1 MNLQNRQ
8 NSLYY
13 RKVTKRYKG
22 DNVLISYNKLWKLLI
37 DKDMS
42 KGDFIER
49 CKMSSGTMQS
59 LRDNLPVHLKVIE
72 RICLELNFK
81 VEDVLEI
88 MNEAEN
94 MK

>member
-13 RKVTKRYKG
+13 REATKRYKG

-72 RICLELNFK
+72 RICLELNCK

>member
-1 MNLQNRQ
+1 M
-8 NSLYY
+8 
-13 RKVTKRYKG
+13 
-22 DNVLISYNKLWKLLI
+22 ISYNKLWKLLI

-42 KGDFIER
+42 KGDFAVQ
-49 CKMSSGTMQS
+49 CKIPSGTMQS

-72 RICLELNFK
+72 RICLELNCK

-88 MNEAEN
+88 MNKAEN